1 MHIAFV
7 YSGPTPS
14 DLGKGS
20 FGSVA
25 PYTCRDC
32 GARVWSEPELVCI
45 SRPTRWEPGEYAY
58 RCPRCG
64 VAAVTET
71 ERHERVTVARR
82 RYVINLRAAA

>member
-1 MHIAFV
+1 MPSLLYF
-7 YSGPTPS
+7 GPTPS

-25 PYTCRDC
+25 PYTCQDC
-32 GARVWSEPELVCI
+32 GAKVWSKPKLVCI

>member
-1 MHIAFV
+1 MPLLPH
-7 YSGPTPS
+7 YHGPTPA

-20 FGSVA
+20 WGSVA

-32 GARVWSEPELVCI
+32 GAKLWSEPKLVCI

>member
-1 MHIAFV
+1 MPIAFV

-25 PYTCRDC
+25 PYVCQDC
-32 GARVWSEPELVCI
+32 GAKVWSEPELVCI

-71 ERHERVTVARR
+71 ERHGRVTVARR
-82 RYVINLRAAA
+82 RWIINRLAAA